1 MTQNY
6 YQTHSQAFFDGT
18 VAVDM
23 SSLYAAFTPH
33 LPAGA
38 RVLDAGCG
46 SGRDALAFHRMGYAV
61 DAFDA
66 SRELVAL
73 ARAHSG
79 LPVKEMTFHD
89 VDAIERYDGIWCC
102 ASLLHLSHDELP
114 GAMQK
119 LSDALKPGGVWYLSF
134 KYGEGERE
142 QQGRR
147 FTDMNEARLTALLAA
162 FPALSPLALWVTQDK
177 RPERREQ
184 WLNGLLVKR

>member
-46 SGRDALAFHRMGYAV
+46 SGRDALAFHRMGYDV

-79 LPVKEMTFHD
+79 LPVKEMTFND
-89 VDAIERYDGIWCC
+89 VDAVERYDGIWCC

-119 LSDALKPGGVWYLSF
+119 LSDALRPGGVWYLSF

-162 FPALSPLALWVTQDK
+162 FPALSPLALWITQDK
-177 RPERREQ
+177 RPARREQ

>member
-46 SGRDALAFHRMGYAV
+46 SGRDALAFHRMGYDV

-79 LPVKEMTFHD
+79 LPVKEMTFSEL
-89 VDAIERYDGIWCC
+89 DAVERYDGIWCC

-119 LSDALKPGGVWYLSF
+119 LSNALRPGGVWYLSF

-147 FTDMNEARLTALLAA
+147 FTDMNETRLTALLAA

-177 RPERREQ
+177 RPERSEQ